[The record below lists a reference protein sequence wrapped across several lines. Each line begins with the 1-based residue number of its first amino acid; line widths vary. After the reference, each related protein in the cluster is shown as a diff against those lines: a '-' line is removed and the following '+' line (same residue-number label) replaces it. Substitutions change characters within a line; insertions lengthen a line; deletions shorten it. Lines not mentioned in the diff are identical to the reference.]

1 MAIITE
7 EKEVKIDHECKD
19 FPIYL
24 TWLNT
29 LGGYD
34 SWLFF
39 KEHTSKVKTKSVN
52 PYTINVEDLETAI
65 GSNEVSGKLV
75 TPQIDIGGRM
85 KAEDMKGME
94 SLYTSPKVLMLNN
107 PETWETEGAK
117 WKRVIVKTGSLIT
130 LKTRTSYLN
139 VKLTLDLPFINK
151 QQE

>member
-7 EKEVKIDHECKD
+7 IKEVKIDHECKD

-39 KEHTSKVKTKSVN
+39 KEHTEKVKTKAVN
-52 PYTINVEDLETAI
+52 PYTINTEDLETAI
-65 GSNEVSGKLV
+65 GSNDISGKLV
-75 TPQIDIGGRM
+75 TPVLEIGGRM
-85 KAEDMKGME
+85 TAEDMDGIE
-94 SLYTSPKVLMLNN
+94 SLYTSPKVMMLTN
-107 PETWETEGAK
+107 PDSWEVDGAK
-117 WKRVIVKTGSLIT
+117 WQRVIVKTGSLIT
-130 LKTRTSYLN
+130 LKTRTAYLN
-139 VKLTLDLPFINK
+139 VKLSLDLPFINK